1 MFIIKLHIYKVI
13 FITELFWKTSEVMFI
28 KMFI

>member
-13 FITELFWKTSEVMFI
+13 FITELFLKTSEVMFI